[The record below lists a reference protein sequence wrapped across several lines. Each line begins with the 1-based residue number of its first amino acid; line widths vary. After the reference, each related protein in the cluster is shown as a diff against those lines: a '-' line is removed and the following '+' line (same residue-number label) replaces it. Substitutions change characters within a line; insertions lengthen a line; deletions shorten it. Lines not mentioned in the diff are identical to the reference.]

1 MKLKKLGVV
10 LAMAVGMG
18 VLGSCGDQSDIS
30 EKENAE
36 HKVWSTYSTRKV
48 LQNAQDNSIYDKLP
62 AHLSVQMMKNE
73 TEGAQLIVTAGSDVN
88 SFFLTASD
96 LSDGKGN
103 TISADDIEIFQQK
116 YIEIVKNF
124 SPNQEIGAGS
134 MVPDM
139 LLPMQIAEE
148 YKENKI
154 EEGKNQGITVE
165 ITTTKDTVPG
175 TYTGN
180 FVLDLDGKKSQIPV
194 TCEVWDIEYDGKDA
208 MQTCFLLYRRHL
220 LSGEYDNTDEMVRSY
235 NDFLLKY
242 NVNTYLIQDNCDV
255 TEWIDEV
262 QRLFESDHYNSI
274 VIPYA
279 FSRSYTAEQNGDQV
293 INFIRELVKISTEEK
308 PYIDYAF
315 FYPTELDEADH
326 ESGAAGS
333 VASKTAAAHRIL
345 DEGGEMEKTLQ
356 SAISR
361 FEAEGLFDGMSA
373 EFAEHVKQ
381 SVANIPCI
389 FTNVNFNQ
397 SFVDS
402 IDASFCPYLSVFNDN
417 INAEKYSG
425 QRERSGKNTWT
436 YTCVGPL
443 YPYPSFH
450 TDDYALGARVTGW
463 MQKKYN
469 ISGFLY
475 WSVAKYDDS
484 NNYID
489 PYTTAARYAG
499 IANGDG
505 YLLYPGRK
513 YGSNSPFATV
523 RLVEQRN
530 SSEDYNMLTVYENLL
545 NERAAKYGLT
555 VNFEDY
561 VNDLYDELFSGAIY
575 RTDDSLVFE
584 AREKLAQRILDLKNA
599 EGLFVATDYS
609 GKQVDVSIYAESSSL
624 TVNGAEETGVAVSGG
639 YRYDVK
645 LSTASAQKFV
655 INTANGEYICNL
667 AATGSVTDFAQNGSD
682 GVVCTGKTSDPSTMS
697 TAVAEGD
704 KLNVTIRSYYANG
717 GGDGENVVPGS
728 IDGATQRLM
737 PSVTFPVDDLTGA
750 ENVWFNIKNTGST
763 NLELYV
769 QLIMENG
776 IVEEIG
782 AEYVETGKEKI
793 LRVHI
798 NPDYGIDTTKVR
810 GVRIAFRNLYS
821 DADGRLSLWQDRM
834 FEISDIWYEKK

>member
-1 MKLKKLGVV
+1 
-10 LAMAVGMG
+10 
-18 VLGSCGDQSDIS
+18 
-30 EKENAE
+30 
-36 HKVWSTYSTRKV
+36 
-48 LQNAQDNSIYDKLP
+48 
-62 AHLSVQMMKNE
+62 
-73 TEGAQLIVTAGSDVN
+73 
-88 SFFLTASD
+88 SD

-103 TISADDIEIFQQK
+103 TISANDIEVFQQK

-124 SPNQEIGAGS
+124 SPNKEIGAGS

-139 LLPMQIAEE
+139 LLPMQTAAE

-180 FVLDLDGKKSQIPV
+180 FVLDLDGEKTQIPV
-194 TCEVWDIEYDGKDA
+194 TCEVWDIEYEGKDA

-220 LSGEYDNTDEMVRSY
+220 LAGEYDNSDDMVRSY

-242 NVNTYLIQDNCDV
+242 NVNTYVIQDDWDV
-255 TEWIDEV
+255 TEWIGEV
-262 QRLFESDHYNSI
+262 QRLFESDNYNSI

-279 FSRSYTAEQNGDQV
+279 FSRSYTAAQDGDKV

-333 VASKTAAAHRIL
+333 VASKTEAAHRML

-356 SAISR
+356 SAVSR
-361 FEAEGLFDGMSA
+361 FEAEGLFNGMSA

-381 SVANIPCI
+381 SVANIPCV

-397 SFVDS
+397 PFVDS

-417 INAEKYSG
+417 INAGKYGG

-469 ISGFLY
+469 VSGFLY

-484 NNYID
+484 KNCID

-513 YGSNSPFATV
+513 YGSAAPFASV
-523 RLVEQRN
+523 RLAEQRN

-545 NERAAKYGLT
+545 NERAAKYGVA

-584 AREKLAQRILDLKNA
+584 AREKLAGRILDLKKA
-599 EGLFVATDYS
+599 EGLFVTTGYG
-609 GKQVDVSIYAESSSL
+609 GKQVDVSVYAETSSL
-624 TVNGAEETGVAVSGG
+624 SINGAEKTGVAVNGG
-639 YRYDVK
+639 YKYDVT
-645 LSTASAQKFV
+645 LPTASAQKLV
-655 INTANGEYICNL
+655 IVTANGEYVCNL

-682 GVVCTGKTSDPSTMS
+682 GVVCTGRTSDPSTMS
-697 TAVAEGD
+697 TAVAEDD

-717 GGDGENVVPGS
+717 GGYGTNVAPGG

-737 PSVTFPVDDLTGA
+737 PSVTFTVGNLTGA
-750 ENVWFNIKNTGST
+750 ENVCFNVKNTGST

-776 IVEEIG
+776 ITEEIG
-782 AEYVETGKEKI
+782 
-793 LRVHI
+793 
-798 NPDYGIDTTKVR
+798 
-810 GVRIAFRNLYS
+810 
-821 DADGRLSLWQDRM
+821 
-834 FEISDIWYEKK
+834 